1 MIKIVGQIPLKQLVR
16 ATTSKVKAVA
26 AKLEPTAKLPEALK
40 TDVAEIAGTP
50 KTISTQNAVQA
61 AAPVIEQSMPDATL
75 NKILTQLGEKKLF
88 NKEILA
94 FLTKD
99 RSETGE
105 QLFNPVQRSIISAAV
120 KKVNRLKNIAHKLA
134 DDGKRAEKEAYE
146 EIKALFG
153 PKYGNNIEHRAKS
166 KESTFDKLVN
176 HTREEIDKFRNELY
190 KEHFKGNYK
199 KASDADKQKFYDMI
213 MSGKIE
219 MTPSQWKKLEKIF
232 ARTKQEFRN
241 SRDIVMD
248 QVGTRLLLPTG
259 SKKETEEVTEIIE
272 KAIKSQKIRITR
284 VSNYSKDGIK
294 PYVSN
299 KRIAGWQELDHRIPT
314 LVNYDKSKD
323 NGYTTFQMNIIHK
336 NGILGEFQ
344 MRSRR
349 MNIVCNGEHTFYDLL
364 ENKDITKGVPEL
376 KEYYEKSGVLELVE
390 EIKKNSVTFNNY
402 MTYIR
407 DSYKKTRDT
416 ALGAE
421 YPMPVLSNYID
432 PKYELLSLEN
442 LCRMADEVLQIQKKY
457 PQVFG

>member
-26 AKLEPTAKLPEALK
+26 AKLEPTVKLPEALK

-190 KEHFKGNYK
+190 K
-199 KASDADKQKFYDMI
+199 
-213 MSGKIE
+213 
-219 MTPSQWKKLEKIF
+219 
-232 ARTKQEFRN
+232 
-241 SRDIVMD
+241 
-248 QVGTRLLLPTG
+248 
-259 SKKETEEVTEIIE
+259 
-272 KAIKSQKIRITR
+272 
-284 VSNYSKDGIK
+284 
-294 PYVSN
+294 
-299 KRIAGWQELDHRIPT
+299 
-314 LVNYDKSKD
+314 
-323 NGYTTFQMNIIHK
+323 
-336 NGILGEFQ
+336 
-344 MRSRR
+344 
-349 MNIVCNGEHTFYDLL
+349 
-364 ENKDITKGVPEL
+364 
-376 KEYYEKSGVLELVE
+376 
-390 EIKKNSVTFNNY
+390 
-402 MTYIR
+402 
-407 DSYKKTRDT
+407 
-416 ALGAE
+416 
-421 YPMPVLSNYID
+421 
-432 PKYELLSLEN
+432 
-442 LCRMADEVLQIQKKY
+442 
-457 PQVFG
+457 